1 MTWKPYAKAIA
12 GALTAGLTAAATA
25 LTDGS
30 VDPVE
35 SITIAIAVIT
45 ALGVIWAV
53 PNKAPEVEDDY
64 TGRHRDDGS

>member
-12 GALTAGLTAAATA
+12 GAITAGLTAAATA

-45 ALGVIWAV
+45 ALGVVWAV
-53 PNKAPEVEDDY
+53 PNGPAKPAEYAGD
-64 TGRHRDDGS
+64 HRA

>member
-30 VDPVE
+30 IDPVE

-45 ALGVIWAV
+45 ALGVVWAV
-53 PNKAPEVEDDY
+53 PNGPTEPAEPSSEL
-64 TGRHRDDGS
+64 TM

>member
-1 MTWKPYAKAIA
+1 MIWKPYAKAIA
-12 GALTAGLTAAATA
+12 GAVTAGLTAAATA

-45 ALGVIWAV
+45 ALGVVWAV
-53 PNKAPEVEDDY
+53 PNTPAEYAGD
-64 TGRHRDDGS
+64 HRA

>member
-53 PNKAPEVEDDY
+53 PNEPAEYDGE
-64 TGRHRDDGS
+64 HRA

>member
-12 GALTAGLTAAATA
+12 GAITAGLTAAATA

-45 ALGVIWAV
+45 ALGVVWAV
-53 PNKAPEVEDDY
+53 PNAPAEPAEYAGD
-64 TGRHRDDGS
+64 HRA

>member
-1 MTWKPYAKAIA
+1 MTWRPYAKAIA

-35 SITIAIAVIT
+35 AITIAIAVIT

-53 PNKAPEVEDDY
+53 PNVHNEPAEYDGE
-64 TGRHRDDGS
+64 HRA

>member
-45 ALGVIWAV
+45 SLGVIWAV
-53 PNKAPEVEDDY
+53 PNEPNEPAEYDGE
-64 TGRHRDDGS
+64 HRA